1 MRGIV
6 VGVIIVIILLIVWA
20 SVATNLL
27 VVNLG
32 KSDDNIA
39 YNNQTIRDLKRLID
53 SGEVDNSDLHALLD
67 KLESDFA
74 SQETALNIC
83 RNTKTQCGTD
93 LSACVTEKSVCDQTL
108 TQCTTEKSTCTE
120 NLTQC
125 TTEKGTCTGNLTQCM
140 TEKGTCTG
148 NLTQCTTEKGTCT
161 GNLTQCTTEKGSC
174 VSAKATCDT
183 NLIDANAAIVALQGQ
198 ITTLGETPTTS
209 TTTTSSSNT
218 GQTIGI
224 TVAVTLVIVGAIWIL
239 IRRSSAKITSPNG
252 LNPPDKYRNR
262 TSFVPSSLIRG
273 TRRLFSS
280 RMSASDAAVPE
291 SDHLPPIP
299 SLVRQDAAFFEPPA
313 APARPFLTEP
323 TASELNLARK
333 KREADSHLIGLDI
346 ARAADVLSRRQ
357 I

>member
-32 KSDDNIA
+32 KSDDTIA

-93 LSACVTEKSVCDQTL
+93 LSACVTEKDT
-108 TQCTTEKSTCTE
+108 CTTEKSTCTG

-125 TTEKGTCTGNLTQCM
+125 T

-174 VSAKATCDT
+174 VSARATCDT

-198 ITTLGETPTTS
+198 ITTLGETPTSS

-239 IRRSSAKITSPNG
+239 IRRSSAKITSPIG
-252 LNPPDKYRNR
+252 NPPDKYRNR

-273 TRRLFSS
+273 TRGTAPL
-280 RMSASDAAVPE
+280 SASGAAMPE
-291 SDHLPPIP
+291 SDHLQPIP

-313 APARPFLTEP
+313 APAIPFLTEP

>member
-32 KSDDNIA
+32 KSDDTIA

-93 LSACVTEKSVCDQTL
+93 LSACVTEKDT
-108 TQCTTEKSTCTE
+108 CTTEKSTCTG

-125 TTEKGTCTGNLTQCM
+125 T

-174 VSAKATCDT
+174 VSARATCDT
-183 NLIDANAAIVALQGQ
+183 NLIEANAEIVALQGQ

-239 IRRSSAKITSPNG
+239 IRRSSAKTTPAIGTH
-252 LNPPDKYRNR
+252 PPDKYGNR
-262 TSFVPSSLIRG
+262 TSFSPSSLIPSTRKLFS
-273 TRRLFSS
+273 RRL
-280 RMSASDAAVPE
+280 SALGADMQE
-291 SDHLPPIP
+291 SDHLPPNP

-313 APARPFLTEP
+313 APASPFLTWP
-323 TASELNLARK
+323 TASGLENARNE
-333 KREADSHLIGLDI
+333 REKNSRLIGNDI
-346 ARAADVLSRRQ
+346 ANAAATLTRINSALRV
-357 I
+357 

>member
-32 KSDDNIA
+32 KTDDNIA
-39 YNNQTIRDLKRLID
+39 YNNNTIRDLKRMID
-53 SGEVDNSDLHALLD
+53 SGDVANSEIHRVLNQ
-67 KLESDFA
+67 LESDFA
-74 SQETALNIC
+74 SQETALITC
-83 RNTKTQCGTD
+83 RNIKTQCGTD
-93 LSACVTEKSVCDQTL
+93 LSACVIG
-108 TQCTTEKSTCTE
+108 TCIG

-125 TTEKGTCTGNLTQCM
+125 TTENGTCTTEKGTCIGNLTQCT

-174 VSAKATCDT
+174 VSARATCDT
-183 NLIDANAAIVALQGQ
+183 NLIEANAEIVALQGQ

-239 IRRSSAKITSPNG
+239 IRRSSAKTTPAIGTH
-252 LNPPDKYRNR
+252 PPDKYGNR
-262 TSFVPSSLIRG
+262 TSFSPSSLIPSTRKLFS
-273 TRRLFSS
+273 RRL
-280 RMSASDAAVPE
+280 SALGADMQE
-291 SDHLPPIP
+291 SDHLPPNP

-313 APARPFLTEP
+313 APASPFLTWP
-323 TASELNLARK
+323 TASGLENARNE
-333 KREADSHLIGLDI
+333 REKNSRLIGNDI
-346 ARAADVLSRRQ
+346 ANAAATLTRINSALRV
-357 I
+357 

>member
-32 KSDDNIA
+32 KSDDTIA

-93 LSACVTEKSVCDQTL
+93 LSACVTEKDT
-108 TQCTTEKSTCTE
+108 CTTEKS
-120 NLTQC
+120 
-125 TTEKGTCTGNLTQCM
+125 
-140 TEKGTCTG
+140 TCTG

-174 VSAKATCDT
+174 VSARATCDT

-198 ITTLGETPTTS
+198 ITTLGETPTSS

-273 TRRLFSS
+273 TRGTAPL
-280 RMSASDAAVPE
+280 SASGAAMPE
-291 SDHLPPIP
+291 SDHLQPIP

-313 APARPFLTEP
+313 APAIPFLTEP

>member
-32 KSDDNIA
+32 KTDDNIA
-39 YNNQTIRDLKRLID
+39 YNNNTIRDLKRMID
-53 SGEVDNSDLHALLD
+53 SGDVANSEIHRVLNQ
-67 KLESDFA
+67 LESDFA
-74 SQETALNIC
+74 SQETALITC
-83 RNTKTQCGTD
+83 RNIKTQCGTD
-93 LSACVTEKSVCDQTL
+93 LSACVIEKSVCDQTL
-108 TQCTTEKSTCTE
+108 TQCTTENGT
-120 NLTQC
+120 C
-125 TTEKGTCTGNLTQCM
+125 TTEKGTCI
-140 TEKGTCTG
+140 G

-174 VSAKATCDT
+174 VSARATCDT
-183 NLIDANAAIVALQGQ
+183 NLIEANAEIVALQGQ

-239 IRRSSAKITSPNG
+239 IRRSSAKTTPAIG
-252 LNPPDKYRNR
+252 LGPPDKYRNR
-262 TSFVPSSLIRG
+262 TSFSPSSLIPSTRKLFS
-273 TRRLFSS
+273 RRL
-280 RMSASDAAVPE
+280 SALGADMQE
-291 SDHLPPIP
+291 SDHLPPNP

-313 APARPFLTEP
+313 APASPFLTWP
-323 TASELNLARK
+323 TASGLENARNE
-333 KREADSHLIGLDI
+333 RETNSRLIGNDI
-346 ARAADVLSRRQ
+346 ANAAAKLTRINSALRV
-357 I
+357 

>member
-6 VGVIIVIILLIVWA
+6 VGVIIVIILLLVWA

-32 KSDDNIA
+32 KSDDTIA

-93 LSACVTEKSVCDQTL
+93 LSACVTEKDT
-108 TQCTTEKSTCTE
+108 CTTEKSTCTG

-125 TTEKGTCTGNLTQCM
+125 TTEKGTCTGNLTQCT

-174 VSAKATCDT
+174 VSARATCDT

-198 ITTLGETPTTS
+198 ITTLGETPTSS

-239 IRRSSAKITSPNG
+239 IRRSSAKITSPIG
-252 LNPPDKYRNR
+252 NPPDKYRNR

-273 TRRLFSS
+273 TRGTAPL
-280 RMSASDAAVPE
+280 SASGAAMPE
-291 SDHLPPIP
+291 SDHLQPIP

-346 ARAADVLSRRQ
+346 ARAAGVLSRRQ

>member
-32 KSDDNIA
+32 KSDDTIA

-93 LSACVTEKSVCDQTL
+93 LSACVTEKDT
-108 TQCTTEKSTCTE
+108 CTTEKS
-120 NLTQC
+120 
-125 TTEKGTCTGNLTQCM
+125 
-140 TEKGTCTG
+140 TCTG

-174 VSAKATCDT
+174 VSARATCDT

-198 ITTLGETPTTS
+198 ITTLGETPTSS

-239 IRRSSAKITSPNG
+239 IRRSSAKITSPIG
-252 LNPPDKYRNR
+252 NPPDKYRNR

-273 TRRLFSS
+273 TRGTAPL
-280 RMSASDAAVPE
+280 SASGAAMPE
-291 SDHLPPIP
+291 SDHLQPIP

-313 APARPFLTEP
+313 APAIPFLTEP

>member
-32 KSDDNIA
+32 KSDDTIA

-93 LSACVTEKSVCDQTL
+93 LSACVTEKDT
-108 TQCTTEKSTCTE
+108 CTTEKS
-120 NLTQC
+120 
-125 TTEKGTCTGNLTQCM
+125 
-140 TEKGTCTG
+140 
-148 NLTQCTTEKGTCT
+148 TCT

-174 VSAKATCDT
+174 VSARATCDT

-198 ITTLGETPTTS
+198 ITTLGETPTSS

-239 IRRSSAKITSPNG
+239 IRRSSAKITSPIG
-252 LNPPDKYRNR
+252 NPPDKYRNR

-273 TRRLFSS
+273 TRGTAPL
-280 RMSASDAAVPE
+280 SASGAAMPE
-291 SDHLPPIP
+291 SDHLQPIP

-313 APARPFLTEP
+313 APAIPFLTEP

>member
-1 MRGIV
+1 M
-6 VGVIIVIILLIVWA
+6 
-20 SVATNLL
+20 
-27 VVNLG
+27 
-32 KSDDNIA
+32 
-39 YNNQTIRDLKRLID
+39 
-53 SGEVDNSDLHALLD
+53 
-67 KLESDFA
+67 
-74 SQETALNIC
+74 
-83 RNTKTQCGTD
+83 
-93 LSACVTEKSVCDQTL
+93 
-108 TQCTTEKSTCTE
+108 
-120 NLTQC
+120 
-125 TTEKGTCTGNLTQCM
+125 
-140 TEKGTCTG
+140 
-148 NLTQCTTEKGTCT
+148 
-161 GNLTQCTTEKGSC
+161 
-174 VSAKATCDT
+174 
-183 NLIDANAAIVALQGQ
+183 QGQ

-280 RMSASDAAVPE
+280 RMSASDAAMPE
-291 SDHLPPIP
+291 SDHLQPIP

-333 KREADSHLIGLDI
+333 EREANNHRIGLDI

>member
-32 KSDDNIA
+32 KTDDNIA
-39 YNNQTIRDLKRLID
+39 YNNNTIRDLKRMID
-53 SGEVDNSDLHALLD
+53 SGDVANSEIHRVLNQ
-67 KLESDFA
+67 LESDFA
-74 SQETALNIC
+74 SQETALITC
-83 RNTKTQCGTD
+83 RNIKTQCGTD
-93 LSACVTEKSVCDQTL
+93 LSACVIEKSVCDQTL
-108 TQCTTEKSTCTE
+108 TQCTTENGT
-120 NLTQC
+120 C
-125 TTEKGTCTGNLTQCM
+125 TTEKGTCI
-140 TEKGTCTG
+140 G

-174 VSAKATCDT
+174 VSARATCDT

-198 ITTLGETPTTS
+198 ITTLGETPTSS

-239 IRRSSAKITSPNG
+239 IRRSSAKITSPIG
-252 LNPPDKYRNR
+252 NPPDKYRNR

-273 TRRLFSS
+273 TRGTAPL
-280 RMSASDAAVPE
+280 SASGAAMPE
-291 SDHLPPIP
+291 SDHLQPIP

-313 APARPFLTEP
+313 APAIPFLTEP

>member
-32 KSDDNIA
+32 KTDDNIA
-39 YNNQTIRDLKRLID
+39 YNNNTIRDLKRMID
-53 SGEVDNSDLHALLD
+53 SGDVANSEIHRVLNQ
-67 KLESDFA
+67 LESDFA
-74 SQETALNIC
+74 SQETALITC
-83 RNTKTQCGTD
+83 RNIKTQCGTD
-93 LSACVTEKSVCDQTL
+93 LSACVIEKSVCDQTL
-108 TQCTTEKSTCTE
+108 TQCTTENGT
-120 NLTQC
+120 C
-125 TTEKGTCTGNLTQCM
+125 TTEKGTCI
-140 TEKGTCTG
+140 G

-174 VSAKATCDT
+174 VSARATCDT
-183 NLIDANAAIVALQGQ
+183 NLIEANAEIVALQGQ

-239 IRRSSAKITSPNG
+239 IRRSSAKTTPAIG
-252 LNPPDKYRNR
+252 LGPPDKYRNR
-262 TSFVPSSLIRG
+262 TSFSPSSLIPSTRKLFS
-273 TRRLFSS
+273 RRL
-280 RMSASDAAVPE
+280 SALGADMQE
-291 SDHLPPIP
+291 SDHLPPNP

-313 APARPFLTEP
+313 APASPFLTWP
-323 TASELNLARK
+323 TASGLANARNE
-333 KREADSHLIGLDI
+333 RETNSRLIGNDI
-346 ARAADVLSRRQ
+346 ANAAAKLTRINSALRV
-357 I
+357 

>member
-32 KSDDNIA
+32 KTDDNIA
-39 YNNQTIRDLKRLID
+39 YNNNTIRDLKRMID
-53 SGEVDNSDLHALLD
+53 SGDVANSEIHRVLNQ
-67 KLESDFA
+67 LESDFA
-74 SQETALNIC
+74 SQETALITC
-83 RNTKTQCGTD
+83 RNIKTQCGTD
-93 LSACVTEKSVCDQTL
+93 LSACVIEKSVCDQTL
-108 TQCTTEKSTCTE
+108 TQCTTENGT
-120 NLTQC
+120 C
-125 TTEKGTCTGNLTQCM
+125 TTEKGTCI
-140 TEKGTCTG
+140 G

-174 VSAKATCDT
+174 VSARATCDT
-183 NLIDANAAIVALQGQ
+183 NLIEANAEIVALQGQ

-239 IRRSSAKITSPNG
+239 IRRSSAKTTPAIG
-252 LNPPDKYRNR
+252 LGPPDKYRNR
-262 TSFVPSSLIRG
+262 TSFSPSSLIPSTRKLFS
-273 TRRLFSS
+273 RRL
-280 RMSASDAAVPE
+280 SALGADMQE
-291 SDHLPPIP
+291 SDHLPPNP

-313 APARPFLTEP
+313 APASPFLTWP
-323 TASELNLARK
+323 TASGLKNARNE
-333 KREADSHLIGLDI
+333 RETNSRLIGNDI
-346 ARAADVLSRRQ
+346 ANAAAKLTRINSALRV
-357 I
+357 

>member
-27 VVNLG
+27 VVSLG
-32 KSDDNIA
+32 KTDDTIA
-39 YNNQTIRDLKRLID
+39 YSNQTISDLKRLID
-53 SGEVDNSDLHALLD
+53 SGDVANSDLHALLD

-74 SQETALNIC
+74 SQETALITC

-93 LSACVTEKSVCDQTL
+93 LSACMTEKSVCDQTL
-108 TQCTTEKSTCTE
+108 TQCTTEKGT
-120 NLTQC
+120 C
-125 TTEKGTCTGNLTQCM
+125 TTEKGTCIGNLTQCT

-183 NLIDANAAIVALQGQ
+183 NLIEANAAIVALQGQ

-224 TVAVTLVIVGAIWIL
+224 TVAVTLVVVGAIWFL
-239 IRRSSAKITSPNG
+239 MRSASAKITTVTANG
-252 LNPPDKYRNR
+252 PPVKYRNR
-262 TSFVPSSLIRG
+262 TSFAPSSLIPS
-273 TRRLFSS
+273 TRKLFS
-280 RMSASDAAVPE
+280 RKMSALGADMPVR
-291 SDHLPPIP
+291 DLDLPPIP
-299 SLVRQDAAFFEPPA
+299 PLVRQDAVFFEQPA
-313 APARPFLTEP
+313 APAVPFLP
-323 TASELNLARK
+323 RATASRLENGLAE
-333 KREADSHLIGLDI
+333 REAARSLIGRDI
-346 ARAADVLSRRQ
+346 AKATAVLTDDDLR